1 MAPTEV
7 RDCAADQF
15 FEVGLVQADASRR
28 QNGPRKTIQSLS
40 TVRFRSK
47 SCLTGNPDDYHQWE
61 KVISGKKL
69 RGLQQADVGSKIRS
83 AQWAS
88 PINNSATQS
97 RCGVSLFK
105 EKCND

>member
-7 RDCAADQF
+7 RDCVADQF

-28 QNGPRKTIQSLS
+28 QNGPRKTSQSLS

-47 SCLTGNPDDYHQWE
+47 SCLAGNPDDYLQRE

-88 PINNSATQS
+88 PINSSTAQS
-97 RCGVSLFK
+97 RCRASLFK

>member
-1 MAPTEV
+1 MAPTWV

-15 FEVGLVQADASRR
+15 FEVGLLQADASRR
-28 QNGPRKTIQSLS
+28 QSGPRKTSQSLS

-47 SCLTGNPDDYHQWE
+47 SCLAGNPDDYLKQE

-83 AQWAS
+83 ARWAS
-88 PINNSATQS
+88 YLNNSATHS
-97 RCGVSLFK
+97 RCRVSLFK
-105 EKCND
+105 EHCND

>member
-1 MAPTEV
+1 MAPTGV
-7 RDCAADQF
+7 RDCVADQF
-15 FEVGLVQADASRR
+15 FEVGLLQADASRR
-28 QNGPRKTIQSLS
+28 QSGPRKTIQSLS

-47 SCLTGNPDDYHQWE
+47 SCLVGNPDGYLQRE

-83 AQWAS
+83 ARWVS
-88 PINNSATQS
+88 YLNYSATRM

-105 EKCND
+105 ENCND